1 MNTPANKKSN
11 AERSGEYKLKKHLK
25 DTNFKEKERIR
36 IKEYREK
43 KKKYQSEAE
52 KLSQCEREKSRKQKY
67 RLAKKLEKNN
77 LTTLD
82 THLSYKTPQALGKAI
97 SRVSQ
102 KLPNSPRKKTAV
114 IKVLAKRAGVFPA
127 EKSKK
132 KSASCISEETIKFV
146 KHFYTRSD
154 IVYTMPG
161 MKDEL
166 TAWEKGAKRCEQKY
180 YLAMFLREAY
190 SIYINLPVTEKVKFS
205 KFCELRPKNVLLL
218 NQSPADQ
225 CKCMIHENFINK
237 LKGAAI
243 TYDSS
248 TFWNFVLCDDSLNS
262 VCWQRNCEDCID
274 GKKLNLNI
282 DPATNVSWNQWCYVE
297 SNENHQKKIQSIT

>member
-1 MNTPANKKSN
+1 MQWC
-11 AERSGEYKLKKHLK
+11 REYKLKNHLK

-36 IKEYREK
+36 IKEYKEK

-52 KLSQCEREKSRKQKY
+52 KLSQHEKEKLRKQKY

-102 KLPNSPRKKTAV
+102 KLPSSPRKKTAV

-132 KSASCISEETIKFV
+132 KSTSCISEEITKFV
-146 KHFYTRSD
+146 KDFYTCSD

-166 TAWEKGAKRCEQKY
+166 TAWDKGAKRCERKY

-205 KFCELRPKNVLLL
+205 KFCELCPKNVLLL
-218 NQSPADQ
+218 NESPADQ

-237 LKGAAI
+237 LKAI
-243 TYDSS
+243 TCDSS

-274 GKKLNLNI
+274 GKKSEHWSSYRCIL
-282 DPATNVSWNQWCYVE
+282 E
-297 SNENHQKKIQSIT
+297 SMVLYGK

>member
-1 MNTPANKKSN
+1 M
-11 AERSGEYKLKKHLK
+11 
-25 DTNFKEKERIR
+25 
-36 IKEYREK
+36 
-43 KKKYQSEAE
+43 
-52 KLSQCEREKSRKQKY
+52 RKQKY

-77 LTTLD
+77 FTTLD

-102 KLPNSPRKKTAV
+102 KLPSSPRKKTVV
-114 IKVLAKRAGVFPA
+114 IKVLAKRAGVIPA

-146 KHFYTRSD
+146 KDFYTHSD
-154 IVYTMPG
+154 IVYTIQG

-166 TAWEKGAKRCEQKY
+166 PIWEKRVKRRERKY
-180 YLAMFLREAY
+180 YLTMFLGEAY
-190 SIYINLPVTEKVKFS
+190 NIYSNLPITEKVKFS
-205 KFCELRPKNVLLL
+205 KFCELRPKNILLL

-243 TYDSS
+243 TYDFS

-262 VCWQRNCEDCID
+262 VCWQGNCEDCID
-274 GKKLNLNI
+274 DK
-282 DPATNVSWNQWCYVE
+282 SE
-297 SNENHQKKIQSIT
+297 H